1 MSPAK
6 GQRKRFC
13 VNGHDVLVVGRAPN
27 GWCKECREESY
38 ARRGLKPNQC
48 PDPTN
53 IKFRN
58 PICKNLHDKRVVG
71 VNGSYRCLQCEREGR
86 DPERA
91 RRQRWQRKSREAR
104 LPEGMIVN
112 RTTPLPKLRELR
124 LRAGISQREMAARI
138 GCSEQ
143 HLNRLENGRRGAGRA
158 MLKNVLDAISETS
171 EGLPRGRYLKLL
183 KALVEAERR
192 NVPTAGVVAEILSES
207 PLKVGALLRWA
218 AKEGLAERF
227 DGPPPGAPRTHTA
240 TWLITD
246 EGLALIEGRA
256 A

>member
-1 MSPAK
+1 
-6 GQRKRFC
+6 
-13 VNGHDVLVVGRAPN
+13 
-27 GWCKECREESY
+27 
-38 ARRGLKPNQC
+38 
-48 PDPTN
+48 
-53 IKFRN
+53 
-58 PICKNLHDKRVVG
+58 
-71 VNGSYRCLQCEREGR
+71 
-86 DPERA
+86 
-91 RRQRWQRKSREAR
+91 
-104 LPEGMIVN
+104 
-112 RTTPLPKLRELR
+112 
-124 LRAGISQREMAARI
+124 
-138 GCSEQ
+138 
-143 HLNRLENGRRGAGRA
+143 